1 MNYVHSEIK
10 ESVYALVNKWH
21 GEQRYGEHPYIY
33 HLEMVANKSK
43 DLWGDGSVIWVVSM
57 LHDLIEDAGDKAL
70 ARIDLAEM
78 MLNFESKGLFTQE
91 ECFIMCKSIGYLTKG
106 ESITRKEYLDWL
118 TVDPLAVK
126 VKLSDSLCNLTC
138 SIKSEDRRRISRYL
152 ETIKIV
158 SEVL

>member
-1 MNYVHSEIK
+1 MNYIDSEIK

-21 GEQRYGEHPYIY
+21 GDQKYGEHPYLY
-33 HLEMVANKSK
+33 HLEMVTSKSE
-43 DLWGDGSVIWVVSM
+43 DLWGEDKVIWVVSM

-70 ARIDLAEM
+70 ARMDMAEM
-78 MLNFESKGLFTQE
+78 MLNFEKKGLFTQE
-91 ECFIMCKSIGYLTKG
+91 ESLAICKSVGYLTKG
-106 ESITRKEYLDWL
+106 DSITRKEYLNWL
-118 TVDPLAVK
+118 TVDKVAVK

-138 SIKSEDRRRISRYL
+138 SIQSGDKRRISRYL